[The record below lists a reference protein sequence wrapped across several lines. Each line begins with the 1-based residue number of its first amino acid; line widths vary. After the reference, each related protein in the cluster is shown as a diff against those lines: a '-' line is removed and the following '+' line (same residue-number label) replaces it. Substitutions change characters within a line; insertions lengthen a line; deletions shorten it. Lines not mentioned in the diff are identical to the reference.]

1 MLTLDDVAGVAD
13 LTLLPQVRSW
23 VPRDQRLE
31 ALRDELE
38 WSVTTA
44 VTDMDFAR
52 GYAAAQPRSGQPARA
67 YLNRW
72 IDVAADLTVLAGPRY
87 RGRDPNRPFVA
98 IDAASRRLHLADIPR
113 LRAVVAAEFAAFE
126 PGYVTIWDS
135 GTAGAW
141 PGSRSD
147 LRNVA
152 GRLDD
157 LRSNTVPPEL
167 DARPAQTLGFYQRYE
182 AIHARQ
188 VAVDPDHALHT
199 RIETHEDLDELREA
213 GTLFEVFRDDV
224 WAGVMAVEPG
234 TQHGLRGYIV
244 IELLLEPGVRGHGYG
259 KHLGGLLAR
268 HLDAAGDAFLL
279 GTIHT
284 DNLPSYR
291 SAIASGRIDVGG
303 EVLFDL

>member
-1 MLTLDDVAGVAD
+1 M
-13 LTLLPQVRSW
+13 
-23 VPRDQRLE
+23 
-31 ALRDELE
+31 
-38 WSVTTA
+38 
-44 VTDMDFAR
+44 
-52 GYAAAQPRSGQPARA
+52 
-67 YLNRW
+67 
-72 IDVAADLTVLAGPRY
+72 
-87 RGRDPNRPFVA
+87 
-98 IDAASRRLHLADIPR
+98 PR

-135 GTAGAW
+135 AAAGAW

-182 AIHARQ
+182 EIHARQ
-188 VAVDPDHALHT
+188 VAVDPDHAFHT
-199 RIETHEDLDELREA
+199 RIETREDLDELRAA
-213 GTLFEVFRDDV
+213 GTLFEVFRYDV

-234 TQHGLRGYIV
+234 VQHGLRGYV
-244 IELLLEPGVRGHGYG
+244 VVELLLDPGVRGHGYG